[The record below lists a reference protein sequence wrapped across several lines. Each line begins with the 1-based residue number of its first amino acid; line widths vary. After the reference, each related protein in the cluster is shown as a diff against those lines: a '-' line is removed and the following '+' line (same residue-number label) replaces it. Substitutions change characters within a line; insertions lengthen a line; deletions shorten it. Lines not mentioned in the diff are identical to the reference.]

1 MIGSVERAW
10 FLERQNIGR
19 LFDHA
24 EQLDRAQR
32 IRTDIAEFVRG
43 EIAAKLARMNS
54 AARFGN
60 GPRDLFGLTAARLHH
75 PERDPFG
82 RARADPGHLSKL
94 RDQIPQRGWIFRLSQ
109 NAARAY
115 PCLIGISA
123 RFSASGSRR
132 RRYNCSGAS
141 SSSLGPRAF

>member
-1 MIGSVERAW
+1 MIASAERAG
-10 FLERQNIGR
+10 FFERQNIGR

-24 EQLDRAQR
+24 EQLDRARR

-109 NAARAY
+109 NAPVLTPASSAFRPDSARAAQGGGDT
-115 PCLIGISA
+115 IAAA
-123 RFSASGSRR
+123 R
-132 RRYNCSGAS
+132 
-141 SSSLGPRAF
+141 LLPR